1 MSSREFLNKN
11 RHGALPHPDPFIT
24 SNSQEV
30 SIIKDFYDSTGSSRV
45 GGTTDSEAWPS
56 LLTGREFTCESRPS
70 LLSAS
75 VSHCK
80 MMRSSWPLALFLCC
94 EPQRVYT
101 LSEKEKSE
109 RGGDRGSMV
118 R

>member
-1 MSSREFLNKN
+1 MGLSRT
-11 RHGALPHPDPFIT
+11 RTPFIT

-45 GGTTDSEAWPS
+45 GGTADSEAWPS
-56 LLTGREFTCESRPS
+56 LLTGHEFMCESRPS

-80 MMRSSWPLALFLCC
+80 MMWSSWSLALFLCY
-94 EPQRVYT
+94 EPTPSLRKRKVSVEET
-101 LSEKEKSE
+101 EE
-109 RGGDRGSMV
+109 V
-118 R
+118 W